1 MKIENENEIL
11 ELLSNIENFFKNYEE
26 TERNLD
32 RDLKNKELERDDILH
47 EIELSKL
54 NAIEIMSTYKE
65 LEKILK
71 ERRILKDKISFIN
84 TLKPYVKKFVE
95 KGICAETE
103 IVVKNIN
110 TLKSNNEAR
119 EYTPR
124 ILKNLKCAKAKNRR

>member
-1 MKIENENEIL
+1 MVIEDMQQSL
-11 ELLSNIENFFKNYEE
+11 ELLENIKYFFYNIEEIEKKLN
-26 TERNLD
+26 T
-32 RDLKNKELERDDILH
+32 DLRNKEYERDDLLH

>member
-65 LEKILK
+65 LEKILN

>member
-11 ELLSNIENFFKNYEE
+11 ELLSDIENFFKNYEE

-110 TLKSNNEAR
+110 TLKNNNEAR

-124 ILKNLKCAKAKNRR
+124 ILKNLKCAKSRK

>member
-1 MKIENENEIL
+1 MKIENANEVL
-11 ELLSNIENFFKNYEE
+11 ELLRDIENFFKNYEE

-110 TLKSNNEAR
+110 TLKNNNEAR

-124 ILKNLKCAKAKNRR
+124 ILKNLKCAKAKK